1 MPLNKKQ
8 LTYVQFSLTIS
19 SKSSS
24 VGKTWMALESDLA
37 EHSLV
42 IDLIDSTQAVE
53 SPTVTTR
60 RVIIMLYGEIY
71 TNETYH

>member
-1 MPLNKKQ
+1 
-8 LTYVQFSLTIS
+8 
-19 SKSSS
+19 
-24 VGKTWMALESDLA
+24 MALESDLA

>member
-1 MPLNKKQ
+1 MD
-8 LTYVQFSLTIS
+8 
-19 SKSSS
+19 
-24 VGKTWMALESDLA
+24 LESDLA

-60 RVIIMLYGEIY
+60 RVIMLYGEIY

>member
-1 MPLNKKQ
+1 M
-8 LTYVQFSLTIS
+8 QFSLTIS

-24 VGKTWMALESDLA
+24 VGKTWMALALLSDA
-37 EHSLV
+37 VEHFLV

-60 RVIIMLYGEIY
+60 RVIIMLYEEIY